1 MHWLTKFIF
10 MVLLPLTPVLQ
21 INILLLL
28 HMYVCVYTCVR
39 IYHTYLINKHVL
51 YVYMCVY
58 WVPLSGESCVL
69 CPPKE
74 MFGHNKRVHQSFVLP
89 SLSVH

>member
-1 MHWLTKFIF
+1 

-21 INILLLL
+21 IFYYCDI
-28 HMYVCVYTCVR
+28 YVCVDVCIHMCAY
-39 IYHTYLINKHVL
+39 ISYMYINKHVL

-58 WVPLSGESCVL
+58 WVPLSGESFVL

-74 MFGHNKRVHQSFVLP
+74 MFGHNKRVHQSLVLP